1 MAAPTV
7 VSDELAE
14 LSRPDELAELSRP
27 DELAEL
33 STTEEPDELEELDE
47 LGRPEELDELAR
59 PEELDELSSNCCAFI
74 LVARPLAIRS
84 GRIDLKVGPSGP
96 TQAKKW
102 PRVRNKQ
109 LPQIVFVLQLARALR
124 GFEIRLV
131 GRENVLNLGC
141 M

>member
-1 MAAPTV
+1 MPKCTSNVSGVAAPTV
-7 VSDELAE
+7 ES
-14 LSRPDELAELSRP
+14 DELAELSRP

-47 LGRPEELDELAR
+47 LGR

-102 PRVRNKQ
+102 PCVQ
-109 LPQIVFVLQLARALR
+109 
-124 GFEIRLV
+124 
-131 GRENVLNLGC
+131 
-141 M
+141 